1 MSASQSAIGGL
12 MFRMEVFSSRIRATE
27 AKIAG
32 IETITAVPS
41 IPRIT
46 DSCILKPLMKFRAF
60 PAARISLPLA
70 SDLTGTSFVT
80 MTVIPEPNFA
90 ALFGSFGILALLR
103 RRR

>member
-1 MSASQSAIGGL
+1 
-12 MFRMEVFSSRIRATE
+12 
-27 AKIAG
+27 
-32 IETITAVPS
+32 
-41 IPRIT
+41 
-46 DSCILKPLMKFRAF
+46 MKFRAF